1 VERAARGTL
10 DQRRQ
15 ARPAVANPCFLPRQ
29 IAIELDEDLVQVTSV
44 VVSECVPD
52 LVQTQTEFGQATRSE
67 CGDGRL
73 H

>member
-1 VERAARGTL
+1 VEPAALGTL
-10 DQRRQ
+10 GQRRQ
-15 ARPAVANPCFLPRQ
+15 PRSAVANPCFLPSQ
-29 IAIELDEDLVQVTSV
+29 ITVELDEDLVQVTSV